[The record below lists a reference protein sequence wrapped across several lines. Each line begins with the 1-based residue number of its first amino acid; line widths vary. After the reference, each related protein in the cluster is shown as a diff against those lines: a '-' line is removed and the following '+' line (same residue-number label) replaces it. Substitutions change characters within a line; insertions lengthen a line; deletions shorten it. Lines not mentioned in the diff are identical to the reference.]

1 MKRFFILFLILAV
14 SAFAASCGA
23 RNKNNGGES
32 ETETLAEVTTET
44 ETKAET
50 ETNANAETETKA
62 ETIAA
67 ATETT
72 AEATSGAGETEK
84 APETDAESADAV
96 SAILEKMTDEEKV
109 GQLFLCRNP
118 KTEEDALHLVRDL
131 HVGGIIFFARD
142 FTNSTPEKFRAL
154 VDKYGENADIGLLT
168 AVDEEGGSVCRVS
181 LYKAFRDEKFASPA
195 ELYGTGGIDA
205 ITSDASEKSDFLL
218 NIGINFNICPVADVS
233 TDESDF
239 IYARSLGEDAEKTS
253 EYVSAVV
260 GKMNEKGIVSA
271 LKHFPGYGSCEDT
284 HTGIAYDRRE
294 LSSLEKKDFPP
305 FAAGIAA
312 GAPIVLVSHNVVT
325 ALDGDRPA
333 SLSEKVID
341 LLRGDFG
348 FSGVVMTDDLS
359 MGAIKDFTDGGD
371 AAVSAVL
378 AGCDLLCSS
387 DPVAQY
393 GAVLEALR
401 NGTIPTERINEAAE
415 RVLRL
420 KQKYNILK
428 EQ

>member
-14 SAFAASCGA
+14 SVFAASCGV
-23 RNKNNGGES
+23 RNKDNDS
-32 ETETLAEVTTET
+32 DRETLTEITTET
-44 ETKAET
+44 ETGTSAYTET
-50 ETNANAETETKA
+50 ETEEEAKTTD
-62 ETIAA
+62 A

-72 AEATSGAGETEK
+72 AEAASG
-84 APETDAESADAV
+84 AESADAV

-142 FTNSTPEKFRAL
+142 FATSTPEKFRAL
-154 VDKYGENADIGLLT
+154 IDKYDKNADIGLLT

-195 ELYGTGGIDA
+195 ELYDTGGIDA
-205 ITSDASEKSDFLL
+205 ITSDASEKSDFLF

-239 IYARSLGEDAEKTS
+239 IYARSLGEDAGKTS

-260 GKMNEKGIVSA
+260 GEMNKKGIVSA

-294 LSSLEKKDFPP
+294 LSSLEKNDFPP

-333 SLSEKVID
+333 SLSEKAID

-387 DPVAQY
+387 DAVTQY
-393 GAVLEALR
+393 DAVLEALR
-401 NGTIPTERINEAAE
+401 NGTIPIGRINEAAE
-415 RVLRL
+415 RILRL

>member
-14 SAFAASCGA
+14 SVFAASCGV
-23 RNKNNGGES
+23 RNKDNDS
-32 ETETLAEVTTET
+32 DRETLTEITTET
-44 ETKAET
+44 ET
-50 ETNANAETETKA
+50 ETNAYTETEEETK
-62 ETIAA
+62 TTDA

-72 AEATSGAGETEK
+72 AEAASG
-84 APETDAESADAV
+84 AV

-142 FTNSTPEKFRAL
+142 FATSTPEKFRAL
-154 VDKYGENADIGLLT
+154 IDKYDKNADIGLLT

-195 ELYGTGGIDA
+195 ELYDTGGIDA
-205 ITSDASEKSDFLL
+205 ITSDASKKSDFLL

-239 IYARSLGEDAEKTS
+239 IYARSLGEDAGKTS

-260 GKMNEKGIVSA
+260 GEMNKKGIVSA

-294 LSSLEKKDFPP
+294 LSSLKKNGFPP

-387 DPVAQY
+387 DAVTQY
-393 GAVLEALR
+393 DAVLEALR
-401 NGTIPTERINEAAE
+401 NGTIPIERINEAAE
-415 RVLRL
+415 RILRL

>member
-14 SAFAASCGA
+14 SAFAASCTA
-23 RNKNNGGES
+23 RDKDNGNES
-32 ETETLAEVTTET
+32 ETEPLTEVTTET
-44 ETKAET
+44 KAKAET
-50 ETNANAETETKA
+50 ETNANADTETEA
-62 ETIAA
+62 ETTDA

-72 AEATSGAGETEK
+72 AEAASDAGETEK
-84 APETDAESADAV
+84 APETGEESADAV

-142 FTNSTPEKFRAL
+142 FADSTPEEFRAL

-195 ELYGTGGIDA
+195 ELYSTGSIDA
-205 ITSDASEKSDFLL
+205 ITSDASEKSAFLL

>member
-14 SAFAASCGA
+14 SVFAASCGV
-23 RNKNNGGES
+23 RNKDNDS
-32 ETETLAEVTTET
+32 DRETLTEITTET
-44 ETKAET
+44 ETETNAYTET
-50 ETNANAETETKA
+50 ETEEETK
-62 ETIAA
+62 TTDA

-72 AEATSGAGETEK
+72 AEVASGAGETEK
-84 APETDAESADAV
+84 APETGAESADAV

-131 HVGGIIFFARD
+131 HVGGSIFFARD
-142 FTNSTPEKFRAL
+142 FATSTPEKFRAL
-154 VDKYGENADIGLLT
+154 VDKYDKNADIGLLT

-195 ELYGTGGIDA
+195 ELYDTGGIDA
-205 ITSDASEKSDFLL
+205 ITSDASKKSDFLL

-233 TDESDF
+233 TDKSDF
-239 IYARSLGEDAEKTS
+239 IYARSLGEDTGKTS

-260 GKMNEKGIVSA
+260 GEMNKKGIVSA

-294 LSSLEKKDFPP
+294 LSSLEKNDFPP

-325 ALDGDRPA
+325 VLDGDRPA

-387 DPVAQY
+387 DAVTQY
-393 GAVLEALR
+393 DAVLEALR
-401 NGTIPTERINEAAE
+401 NGTIPIERINEAAE
-415 RVLRL
+415 RILRL

>member
-14 SAFAASCGA
+14 SVFAASCGA
-23 RNKNNGGES
+23 RNKDTDS
-32 ETETLAEVTTET
+32 DRETLTEITTET
-44 ETKAET
+44 ET
-50 ETNANAETETKA
+50 ETNAYTETEAEAETTD
-62 ETIAA
+62 A

-72 AEATSGAGETEK
+72 AEAASGTGETEK
-84 APETDAESADAV
+84 VPETGAESADAV

-118 KTEEDALHLVRDL
+118 KTEDDALRLVRDL

-142 FTNSTPEKFRAL
+142 FADSTPEKFRAL
-154 VDKYGENADIGLLT
+154 VDKYNENADIGLLT

-195 ELYGTGGIDA
+195 ELYDTGGIDA
-205 ITSDASEKSDFLL
+205 ITNDASDKSDFLL

-233 TDESDF
+233 TDEGDF
-239 IYARSLGEDAEKTS
+239 IYARSLGENAEKTA
-253 EYVSAVV
+253 EYVSAVIE
-260 GKMNEKGIVSA
+260 KMNERGIVSA

-294 LSSLEKKDFPP
+294 LSSLEENDFPP

-333 SLSEKVID
+333 SLSKKVID

-387 DPVAQY
+387 DPAAQY

-401 NGTIPTERINEAAE
+401 NGTIPRERINEAAE
-415 RVLRL
+415 RILRL